1 MSATHW
7 GTEIVNIATL
17 ILEFASVAFFVWGGL
32 LTLRCAFQAPD
43 STVPNREH
51 RLAEQTT

>member
-1 MSATHW
+1 M
-7 GTEIVNIATL
+7 NIATL
-17 ILEFASVAFFVWGGL
+17 ILEIASVAFFAWGGL

-43 STVPNREH
+43 RTVPKREH